1 MEKRMTGGELGLSR
15 RQLVNIIG
23 KAAGA
28 SVAYQA
34 MTSLGYAAESGYKGP
49 IKLSPAKPGASVVV
63 LGAGLAG
70 MVAALE
76 LRAAGYKVQILEF
89 NQRAGGRNWSLRGG
103 DRYTELGGATQ
114 VVDFAKGNYFNHGPW
129 RIPYHHYA
137 VLDYCKRLGVTLEPF
152 IQVNY
157 NAYVHNSK
165 AFGGKPQRFR
175 HVQSDLQGHVAELLA
190 KATNQGGL
198 DQAVTKE
205 DRERL
210 LEGLRSWGT
219 LDKDYRYVASK
230 ATSDK
235 RGYEIDPAGGL
246 MPLAK
251 PSQPLGL
258 NDILQAGMWAQVN
271 TGNLYEFQSAIFQ
284 PVGGMDQIG
293 KAFEREVKP
302 MIRYGV
308 KVTKIEQS
316 ASKVTVTYVDAVK
329 GGAPRQVSADWCV
342 CTIPLSILSQID
354 VQVSGPMRDAIAA
367 VPYGASVKVGLEFK
381 RRFWEEDELIYGG
394 VTQTDL
400 PIRNISYP
408 SNGLFSKGPGV
419 LLGGYM
425 FDNVHAFRM
434 TSMSPEER
442 VRAALEM
449 GAQIHPQYKTEFKSG
464 VAVAWHRVPFT
475 NGCYARWTD
484 ALREQHYK
492 NLCAIDGRIVLAG
505 EHASYIPAWME
516 GSILSSLDAVQRLH
530 AKALSA

>member
-1 MEKRMTGGELGLSR
+1 MQEEDDVKLPSR
-15 RQLVNIIG
+15 RALLAMIG
-23 KAAGA
+23 QVAGGA
-28 SVAYQA
+28 TMYQA
-34 MTSLGYAAESGYKGP
+34 MSSMGYAAESDYRGP
-49 IKLSPAKPGASVVV
+49 VKLSNAKPGSTVLV

-70 MVAALE
+70 MTAAYE
-76 LRAAGYKVQILEF
+76 LRAAGYKVRILEF
-89 NQRAGGRNWSLRGG
+89 NRRAGGRNWSLRGG

-114 VVDFAKGNYFNHGPW
+114 TVSFAKGNYINPGPW
-129 RIPYHHYA
+129 RIPYHHHA
-137 VLDYCKRLGVTLEPF
+137 VLDYCRRLGVALEPF

-157 NAYVHNSK
+157 NAYLHNTQ

-175 HVQSDLQGHVAELLA
+175 HVQTDLQGHVAELLA

-210 LEGLRSWGT
+210 LEGLKAWGT
-219 LDKDYRYVASK
+219 LDKEYRYVASS

-235 RGYEIDPAGGL
+235 RGYEIDPGGGL

-258 NDILQAGMWAQVN
+258 NDILSSGMWAQVN
-271 TGNLYEFQSAIFQ
+271 AGNLYEFQSAIFE

-293 KAFEREVKP
+293 KAFERELKP
-302 MIRYGV
+302 LIQYGA

-316 ASKVTVTYVDAVK
+316 ASKVTVTWVDADK
-329 GGAPRQVSADWCV
+329 GGAARQASADWCV

-354 VQVSGPMRDAIAA
+354 VQVGEPMRDAIAA

-381 RRFWEEDELIYGG
+381 RRFWEQDELIYGG
-394 VTQTDL
+394 VTQTNL

-408 SNGLFSKGPGV
+408 STGFFSKGPGV
-419 LLGGYM
+419 LLGCYA
-425 FDNVHAFRM
+425 FDNVHAFRL
-434 TSMSPEER
+434 TAMSPEER
-442 VRAALEM
+442 VQAALDM
-449 GAQIHPQYKTEFKSG
+449 GAQIHPQYKQEFKTG
-464 VAVAWHRVPFT
+464 VSVAWNRVPFI
-475 NGCYARWTD
+475 NGCYGRWTD

-516 GSILSSLDAVQRLH
+516 GAILSALDAIQRLH
-530 AKALSA
+530 AKAQAA